1 MYHNFYRNVGKR
13 SYNRDLQKHQNFFRL
28 TGTIAQKVNVLLEIT
43 SKGQAA
49 NKVVGGKLLTDQL

>member
-13 SYNRDLQKHQNFFRL
+13 SYNRDLQKQQNFFRL
-28 TGTIAQKVNVLLEIT
+28 TGTIAQKVNVLLEIK